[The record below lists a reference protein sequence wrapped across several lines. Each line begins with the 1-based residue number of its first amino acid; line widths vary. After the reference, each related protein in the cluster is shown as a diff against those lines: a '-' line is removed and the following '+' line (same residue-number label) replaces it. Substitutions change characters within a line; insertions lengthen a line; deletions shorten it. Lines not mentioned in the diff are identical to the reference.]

1 MMSQLNGHFF
11 RVSLVIVIINL
22 LAFFSTTT
30 LTWLHFLIVSM
41 SFILLPLEWFLLRVT
56 VRKMAKVEQ
65 EIHQTYVTQ
74 LAAKQVQTE
83 HLKTFLVELLP
94 SWRQQQDLARYQ
106 LEEAVESLVA
116 QFNGI
121 YQRLGHAMQV
131 SVNTIGYQNGLAGLA
146 DDSECRLKSII
157 DLLNKSMLNRNRLL
171 DEVSALTNITDEL
184 KKMGAEVAG
193 IASQTNLLA
202 LNAAIEAARAGEL
215 GRGFAVVADE
225 VRALSSRSG
234 ETGARIAARIEDINE
249 MLQRTLQQTSAFTAQ
264 DDVDLAQ
271 SETSI
276 KLVIG
281 DFKSATE
288 DILTSSS
295 NLEEH
300 TREVRNEISD
310 VITQL
315 QFQDRVSQI
324 LTHVAADIEEFS
336 LALIQDDNFT
346 LNLDAWL
353 DRLQQ
358 RFTTLEQVTA
368 HKTRSYAKAAAVSDI
383 TFF

>member
-1 MMSQLNGHFF
+1 MS
-11 RVSLVIVIINL
+11 IV
-22 LAFFSTTT
+22 
-30 LTWLHFLIVSM
+30 
-41 SFILLPLEWFLLRVT
+41 LLPLEWFLLRVT
-56 VRKMAKVEQ
+56 VRRMANAEH
-65 EIHQTYVTQ
+65 EIHQKYAAQ
-74 LAAKQVQTE
+74 LATKQVQTE
-83 HLKTFLVELLP
+83 DFKAFLVELLP
-94 SWRQQQDLARYQ
+94 SWRQQQDLARCQ
-106 LEEAVESLVA
+106 LEEAMESLVM

-121 YQRLGHAMQV
+121 YQRLGHAMQM

-146 DDSECRLKSII
+146 DDSELRLKSII
-157 DLLNKSMLNRNRLL
+157 DLLNKAMLNRNLLL
-171 DEVSALTNITDEL
+171 DEISALANITDEL

-202 LNAAIEAARAGEL
+202 LNAAIEAARAGEM

-234 ETGARIAARIEDINE
+234 ETGVRIAARIEDINE
-249 MLQRTLQQTSAFTAQ
+249 MLQRTLQQTSEFTTQ

-271 SETSI
+271 SEASI

-281 DFKSATE
+281 DFKSATA

-300 TREVRNEISD
+300 TRAVRNEISD
-310 VITQL
+310 VITNL

-324 LTHVAADIEEFS
+324 LTHVAADIEDFS
-336 LALIQDDNFT
+336 LALAQDDTFT

-353 DRLQQ
+353 QRLQQ